1 MANLALCAQHLSSNL
16 LWRIGDGW
24 LVKIYGDPWVPHYLT
39 FIVQSLPCLPKYSR
53 VSALIT
59 ATGHWNV
66 SKVYCLFT
74 FLEAELIMSIPLS
87 YDTRDR
93 RIWYFTRNAEYMVNS
108 EYWAVWNL
116 NFHPKCNTFYGVWPT
131 MLFLPVKCSIC
142 GKFPKTIFIFIAC
155 AKLKLLSMPFTI
167 VR

>member
-108 EYWAVWNL
+108 EYWAAL
-116 NFHPKCNTFYGVWPT
+116 E
-131 MLFLPVKCSIC
+131 
-142 GKFPKTIFIFIAC
+142 
-155 AKLKLLSMPFTI
+155 LKLSPKMQHFLWRLAHNALPTREVLYMRKISQDNLYFHCMCQVETA
-167 VR
+167 